1 MTWGSQPFDQA
12 GYDAA
17 TQKYQTDLASYNNSQ
32 NSGAPS
38 IMGYGEDGSAIF
50 GPRGGGSGMAAP
62 TAPDRA
68 QFQGTGAQQATI
80 NQTLNPAQQGIL
92 NSQNQISQ
100 GLLDTGKTAL
110 GTAQDTLSKPFDLS
124 SIKDIMDRAYGA
136 QTSRLDPQ
144 WAQAGK
150 SNEANLVNQG
160 LRPGMEAYDNAMRDF
175 NQGKNDAYQQAT
187 TAAIN
192 TMPQT
197 YQLARSEY
205 TQPLDIVNALR
216 TGSQVQNPT
225 FQGFQGSTAAPA
237 NYQQASAQSMQNQLG
252 QYNAGVASNNATT
265 QGLTSLAAAALM
277 FSDRRLKSNIR
288 RIGTHASGLPL
299 YSYTIFGR
307 RDIGVMA
314 DEARARF
321 PAAVV
326 RHASGYLMV
335 DYNGLR

>member
-1 MTWGSQPFDQA
+1 MGKDSPAAPVDNSVAAAQQQGTENIAAAKTNAILNNPNVNTPYGSQQVTWGAPTFDQA

-17 TQKYQTDLASYNNSQ
+17 TQKYQTDLAGYNNIPGQVS
-32 NSGAPS
+32 N
-38 IMGYGEDGSAIF
+38 GYDEGGNPIYASNTA
-50 GPRGGGSGMAAP
+50 RGAAP

-80 NQTLNPAQQGIL
+80 NQTLNPAQQGL
-92 NSQNQISQ
+92 LDSQNQISQ

-110 GTAQDTLSKPFDLS
+110 GTAQNTLSKPFDLS
-124 SIKDIMDRAYGA
+124 SIKDIMDQAYGA

-160 LRPGMEAYDNAMRDF
+160 LRPGMEAYDNAMRGF

-216 TGSQVQNPT
+216 TGSQVQNPQ

-237 NYQQASAQSMQNQLG
+237 NYQQAAAQQQASNMAA
-252 QYNAGVASNNATT
+252 YNGEIAQNNATT
-265 QGLTSLAAAALM
+265 GGIASLGGAAMMAFAL
-277 FSDRRLKSNIR
+277 
-288 RIGTHASGLPL
+288 
-299 YSYTIFGR
+299 
-307 RDIGVMA
+307 
-314 DEARARF
+314 
-321 PAAVV
+321 
-326 RHASGYLMV
+326 
-335 DYNGLR
+335 